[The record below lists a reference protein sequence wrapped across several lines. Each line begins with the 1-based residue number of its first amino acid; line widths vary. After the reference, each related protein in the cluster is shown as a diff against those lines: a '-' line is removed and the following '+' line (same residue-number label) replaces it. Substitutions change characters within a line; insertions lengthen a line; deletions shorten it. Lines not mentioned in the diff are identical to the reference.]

1 MEKSFPGIISGLKLV
16 DNFNVMKRFKAFLV
30 YLSVG
35 IIFYLYWQHR
45 LDSEK
50 QIPPLKNSKKIETI
64 SDRKSEIPPTP
75 PKPTQIIPSEKPV
88 KSKKI
93 MGFSVTEKNNYFQK
107 IRDTIKDQWKELE
120 ECENEFD
127 LNFGELMKM
136 GPNQAKDYLSDPNNL
151 DNFLEKFS
159 SFNMTT
165 PSSAKMIKLLAE
177 PIASEVD
184 KKEIIETVGFVKTCR
199 DLEKSNLLW
208 VLHNLKNKN
217 QLTAQATIGFFEN
230 ENSTL
235 TYPDILYKQIWDIK
249 IFLDD
254 YGIDRTAFPEITQI
268 EKDQAAHL
276 KKLDKIYE
284 TMTPEERAT
293 FKLRIQ
299 KEDYEYAIQ
308 LQPKIQ
314 LLLKKIKERF
324 I

>member
-1 MEKSFPGIISGLKLV
+1 VF
-16 DNFNVMKRFKAFLV
+16 KRLQVFLV
-30 YLSVG
+30 FLTFG
-35 IIFYLYWQHR
+35 IIFYSYWQYR
-45 LDSEK
+45 IDSEK
-50 QIPPLKNSKKIETI
+50 QNPSPKNTKKIETVANE
-64 SDRKSEIPPTP
+64 KSVIPPTT
-75 PKPTQIIPSEKPV
+75 PKPTQIIPSKKPEKD
-88 KSKKI
+88 KKI
-93 MGFSVTEKNNYFQK
+93 MGFSVTEKNNYFKK

-120 ECENEFD
+120 DCENEFD
-127 LNFGELMKM
+127 LHFGELMAKSDK
-136 GPNQAKDYLSDPNNL
+136 QAMDYLSDANNL
-151 DNFLEKFS
+151 DNFLEKIS

-184 KKEIIETVGFVKTCR
+184 RKEIIETVGYVKTCR
-199 DLEKSNLLW
+199 ELEKSNLLQA
-208 VLHNLKNKN
+208 LHNLKNKN
-217 QLTAQATIGFFEN
+217 LTTAQATIAFFEN

-254 YGIDRTAFPEITQI
+254 YRIDRTAFSEITQI

-284 TMTPEERAT
+284 TMTPEERTT
-293 FKLRIQ
+293 FKHRIQ

-308 LQPKIQ
+308 LQSKIKF
-314 LLLKKIKERF
+314 LLDKIKEKF